1 MTEKSKRINRA
12 AKIGAAGAVGIS
24 AVLAAAK
31 WAYGYAFKPDRAKT
45 CNPYQ
50 LIGKQSENYKDDI
63 FQSIEKL
70 EKLPCEWVH
79 TRSQEGFKL
88 AGRYYHQQDGAPLMI
103 FFHGYKSPALRDFC
117 GGFWIYREQGYNILV
132 VDQRAHGRSEGK
144 ALTMGIKERYDC
156 VKWVEYAVE
165 RFGSDIRI
173 LLGGISMG
181 AATVMMA
188 AELLQDCQNVKGILA
203 DCGYSTVEGVMKQ
216 TIRQMKLP
224 VEPSWRLLKL
234 GAKIYGGFDLSES
247 SAVESLRNSRFPIVF
262 IHGQADERVPAEMTE
277 ENAAAAA
284 AERIVTFMVPEA
296 EHGMSYYID
305 RKGYYDTVLPFIKE
319 LLEDGM
325 QK

>member
-12 AKIGAAGAVGIS
+12 AKIGAAGAAGIT
-24 AVLAAAK
+24 AVLLAAK
-31 WAYGYAFKPDRAKT
+31 WAYGYAFKVDREKT

-50 LIGKQSENYKDDI
+50 LIGKHSENYKDDI

-70 EKLPCEWVH
+70 EKLPCEWVC
-79 TRSQEGFKL
+79 TRSQEGYKL

-103 FFHGYKSPALRDFC
+103 FFHGYRSPALRDFC

-132 VDQRAHGRSEGK
+132 VDQRAHSRSEGK

-156 VKWVEYAVE
+156 VKWVEYAVD

-181 AATVMMA
+181 AATVMMV
-188 AELLQDCQNVKGILA
+188 AELLQDCPNVKGILA

-224 VEPSWRLLKL
+224 EEPSWRLLKL

-296 EHGMSYYID
+296 EHGMSFYID

>member
-12 AKIGAAGAVGIS
+12 AKIGAAGAAGIT
-24 AVLAAAK
+24 AVLLAAK
-31 WAYGYAFKPDRAKT
+31 WAYGYAFKVDREKT

-63 FQSIEKL
+63 FQSIKKL
-70 EKLPCEWVH
+70 EKLPCEWVS
-79 TRSQEGFKL
+79 TRSQEGYKL

-103 FFHGYKSPALRDFC
+103 FFHGYRSPALRDFC

-132 VDQRAHGRSEGK
+132 VDQRAHSRSEGK

-156 VKWVEYAVE
+156 VKWVEYAVD

-188 AELLQDCQNVKGILA
+188 AELLQDCPNVKGILA

-224 VEPSWRLLKL
+224 EEPSWRLLKL

-296 EHGMSYYID
+296 EHGMSFYID